1 MRIIRDASATYCG
14 GDYYDETS
22 AFDDLI
28 MVPERAE
35 TIAGFIA
42 GKITASHLAD
52 SLREWLLKPWR
63 STRSLGKGRMKAVG
77 DALGKIREIVAAIPA
92 DLSLEHAD
100 RVMLASMVEVFKH
113 LVACDGVGPTIA
125 SKFLA
130 PFRPALFPIWDNPIA
145 KAYGFALNAAGYHQ
159 YLNVTQAI
167 ARKARGFWRSDVP
180 LEQHLK
186 PKGRRW
192 TAPLA
197 KVIDE
202 WNWIR
207 ITRGHAYRHAAVL
220 DVAVASNRLTPS
232 A

>member
-1 MRIIRDASATYCG
+1 MTIPPVFSLDAVTPVVIEDLRDASATYCG

-130 PFRPALFPIWDNPIA
+130 PLRRRFFPF
-145 KAYGFALNAAGYHQ
+145 GT
-159 YLNVTQAI
+159 TQ
-167 ARKARGFWRSDVP
+167 SP
-180 LEQHLK
+180 
-186 PKGRRW
+186 
-192 TAPLA
+192 
-197 KVIDE
+197 
-202 WNWIR
+202 
-207 ITRGHAYRHAAVL
+207 
-220 DVAVASNRLTPS
+220 RLTAS
-232 A
+232 RSTRRDTISI